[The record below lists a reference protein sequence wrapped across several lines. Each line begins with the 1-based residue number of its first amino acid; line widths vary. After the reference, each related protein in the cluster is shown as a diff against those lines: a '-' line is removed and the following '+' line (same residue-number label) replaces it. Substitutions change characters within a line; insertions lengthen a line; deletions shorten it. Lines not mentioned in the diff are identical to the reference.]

1 MYKLKELRP
10 ESMPVIGGVLACLF
24 WFTDSAIDTYIFNTK
39 YLYLESLLGPE
50 NVEIYARCQVVILLM
65 AFSLVV
71 MFMLRRHHRIRKQL
85 HRYKCELERI
95 VEDRTND
102 LFIKNT
108 LLKEEIRARQ
118 KIEKE
123 LVHLATI
130 DPLTLISNRRK
141 FDDVLHYEL
150 NRDARYK
157 NELSLIFCDLD
168 YFKLINDGH
177 GHKIGDDVLKEF
189 TSLVSSNIRKADVFA
204 RWGGEEF
211 VLLLPETNIET
222 ALHTAAKLR
231 IATEKHEFCHVGK
244 LTASFGVTQFIA
256 GDDETTFIKRAD
268 DALYT
273 AKTNGRNRVEA
284 LPPSRSLLALV
295 AGLEVINSQ

>member
-1 MYKLKELRP
+1 MNKLKELRP
-10 ESMPVIGGVLACLF
+10 ESIPVIGGVLACLL
-24 WFTDSAIDTYIFNTK
+24 WFIDSAVDTYIFKKN
-39 YLYLESLLGPE
+39 YLYVENLLGPD
-50 NVEIYARCQVVILLM
+50 NVEVYARCQVVILLM

-85 HRYKCELERI
+85 HRYKCELEHI

-102 LFIKNT
+102 LSLKNT
-108 LLKEEIRARQ
+108 LLKKEIVARQ

-130 DPLTLISNRRK
+130 DPLTLIPNRRK
-141 FDDVLHYEL
+141 FDDVLLYEL

-189 TSLVSSNIRKADVFA
+189 TDLVSSNIRKTDIFA

-211 VLLLPETNIET
+211 VLLLPETDIET
-222 ALHTAAKLR
+222 ALHTAEKLR
-231 IATEKHEFCHVGK
+231 IATQRHKFCYIGK
-244 LTASFGVTQFIA
+244 MTASFGVTRFIE
-256 GDDETTFIKRAD
+256 GDDEATFIKRAD

-273 AKTNGRNRVEA
+273 AKKNGRNRVEA
-284 LPPSRSLLALV
+284 LTPSRFSLALV
-295 AGLEVINSQ
+295 AGLEVIN